1 MGVVQSAIGTEATG
15 AAAAVGALV
24 AGTATA
30 YAMYKRVVPGVEKT
44 ITAAVATGSTD
55 KSTAEKTTA
64 GSGSK
69 KSKGRK
75 KKAAGAAGNTSAP
88 GVPTSGAGGGG
99 EKSDADAELDELLRR
114 AKAEA
119 DAERARA
126 EARRV
131 STSKG
136 LIPGAFDAEQ
146 ARDLDVASNAGLSSD
161 VEGKGG
167 ARERKRKKGKKAAIT
182 GGGGGSDKKEAAPA
196 PTVSTSAST
205 KPTETPA
212 GPTGANGTSKKSK
225 KRKGT
230 SKAVEPS
237 AAPLPPETSLSA
249 AKTGTSKPSNA
260 SSSSHSSQ
268 ALAVSLTLS
277 DAPEDAS
284 WTRVSTRK
292 KAALSSSQQQGGKK
306 QQIGSVPGAAGQ
318 TDAELLTSD
327 TNLTT
332 SGVTDP
338 ENNTEEE
345 EEDGDGGSVREPEN
359 RRTFAERM
367 LPRPRKTGV
376 EDLEDEPLQPT
387 LARVMRIKPAAGEK
401 PAKGFSWGDYEE
413 YAHAD
418 DGTSA
423 DGDAD
428 DAWEQVKS
436 KKRTNRPA
444 SALTSSVD
452 SLSYSSAPA
461 RAPITK
467 KQRQN
472 AERHEAAR
480 LEKEAAE
487 RERLERLAQ
496 HRRELER
503 VRIAEQFKNAG
514 SGGSKKNVSGGMKAS
529 VEDGKLV
536 WDY

>member
-1 MGVVQSAIGTEATG
+1 MGAVQSAIGTEATG
-15 AAAAVGALV
+15 AAAVGALV

-30 YAMYKRVVPGVEKT
+30 YAVYKRVVPGVET
-44 ITAAVATGSTD
+44 TRAAAAATTTTATT
-55 KSTAEKTTA
+55 TAESTSP
-64 GSGSK
+64 GSGGK
-69 KSKGRK
+69 KGKGRK
-75 KKAAGAAGNTSAP
+75 KKAAGAGNTSA
-88 GVPTSGAGGGG
+88 VTTGG

-119 DAERARA
+119 DVERARA
-126 EARRV
+126 EARRI
-131 STSKG
+131 SASKG
-136 LIPGAFDAEQ
+136 LIPGAFDSEH
-146 ARDLDVASNAGLSSD
+146 ARDFDAASNTGLSSE

-167 ARERKRKKGKKAAIT
+167 ARERKKKKG
-182 GGGGGSDKKEAAPA
+182 KKEAAPA
-196 PTVSTSAST
+196 LAVSSSVST
-205 KPTETPA
+205 KPAETPA
-212 GPTGANGTSKKSK
+212 EPAGASGASKKSK
-225 KRKGT
+225 KRKGA
-230 SKAVEPS
+230 SKVGEPS
-237 AAPLPPETSLSA
+237 AAAPPETSSSA

-292 KAALSSSQQQGGKK
+292 KAAPSSSQQQDGK

-345 EEDGDGGSVREPEN
+345 DEDEDERSVREPEN

-387 LARVMRIKPAAGEK
+387 LARVIRIKPTPDEK
-401 PAKGFSWGDYEE
+401 PPKGFSWGDYEE
-413 YAHAD
+413 YAKAD

-428 DAWEQVKS
+428 DAWEEVKN

-461 RAPITK
+461 AHSSTSSARAPTKTK

-472 AERHEAAR
+472 AERNEAAR

-487 RERLERLAQ
+487 RDRLERLAQ
-496 HRRELER
+496 HRREQER
-503 VRIAEQFKNAG
+503 ARIAEQFKNAG
-514 SGGSKKNVSGGMKAS
+514 SGRSKKNVSGGMKAS